1 MFEVREVRNENYLL
15 HHIDVH
21 NKDISCKIF
30 PNLGGSIQEFIY
42 KGVPIIDGIT
52 IDDDGIDDY
61 FNTHKSALLFPFP
74 NRVKDGNYS
83 FNGKNYQMYLN
94 EPKLKNSIHGLVFD
108 KHFKIEN
115 SNVTSNEAKIS
126 LSYTS
131 DGLIKG
137 YPFKF
142 IFHIEYSIKINGE
155 IITTIEIQNMDEKT
169 LPFGIGWHPYFT
181 AQNLENST
189 LSFDSHEHFIF
200 SERSIPEN
208 IVRSELPTKLIIGNK
223 MFDDGFSLSKDS
235 VQFDDPRY
243 KLNLKFSN
251 NITPYLQIYTPSH
264 RKNIAIEPMTCAT
277 DALNNKYG
285 LLALEAGEVFQ
296 WEITLVVDLHDG
308 VVQ

>member
-21 NKDISCKIF
+21 NNDISCKIF

-42 KGVPIIDGIT
+42 KGVQIIDGIS

-83 FNGKNYQMYLN
+83 FNGKNYQLYLN
-94 EPKLKNSIHGLVFD
+94 EPQLNNSIHGLVFD
-108 KHFKIEN
+108 KHFKIEK
-115 SNVTSNEAKIS
+115 SNVTPNEAKIS

-142 IFHIEYSIKINGE
+142 IFNIEYSIKIDGE
-155 IITTIEIQNMDEKT
+155 IITTIEIQNIDKKKM
-169 LPFGIGWHPYFT
+169 PFGIGWHPYFT
-181 AQNLENST
+181 AQNLEHST
-189 LSFDSHEHFIF
+189 LSFDSNEHFIF
-200 SERSIPEN
+200 SDRSIPEN
-208 IVRSELPTKLIIGNK
+208 IVKSELPSKLIIGNR
-223 MFDDGFSLSKDS
+223 MFDDGFSLSKDH
-235 VQFDDPRY
+235 VKFDNPKY
-243 KLNLKFSN
+243 ELNLKFGH

-285 LLALEAGEVFQ
+285 LLELEADKAFQ
-296 WEITLVVDLHDG
+296 WVITLEVDLHDEA
-308 VVQ
+308 